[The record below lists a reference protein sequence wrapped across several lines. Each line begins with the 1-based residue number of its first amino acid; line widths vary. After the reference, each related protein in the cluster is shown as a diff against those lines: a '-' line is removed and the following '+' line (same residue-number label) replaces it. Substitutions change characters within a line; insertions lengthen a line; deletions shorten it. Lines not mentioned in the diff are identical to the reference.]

1 MIDLRST
8 FGFHST
14 PFTREIRA
22 EDCFSIGCFDEPL
35 DGLVRC
41 IEARMSAALIAPAGT
56 GKTKLLGK
64 LHARLPEARYRV
76 RYVKVTDLGKR
87 DMCREIAAAC
97 GIAPATTYP
106 QLVHNL
112 QDSFLSTVDADG
124 RRPVILVDE
133 AHELRPD
140 VLAMFRVLTNF
151 EMDSRLVLS
160 VVLCGQPPL
169 HKMLCRD
176 GQEAIARRIFYYA
189 QLRLLSRDEIVRYVS
204 HRCTIA
210 GATVVPF
217 DDGALDALYE
227 IGRGNLRATDSLALG
242 ALERAALAKMA
253 AVSANLVA
261 AARKDVMP

>member
-1 MIDLRST
+1 MIDLRSA

-35 DGLVRC
+35 DGLLRC
-41 IEARMSAALIAPAGT
+41 IEARMSAALVAPAGT
-56 GKTKLLGK
+56 GKTKLLSK

-76 RYVKVTDLGKR
+76 RYLKVTDLGKR

-97 GIAPATTYP
+97 SVPPAATYP
-106 QLVHNL
+106 QLVRNL
-112 QDSFLSTVDADG
+112 QESFLATVDSDG

-133 AHELRPD
+133 ADELRPD

-169 HKMLCRD
+169 LKLLSRD

-189 QLRLLSRDEIVRYVS
+189 QLRPLSRDEIVRYVA

-210 GATVVPF
+210 GASVVPF
-217 DDGALDALYE
+217 DQSALDALYE
-227 IGRGNLRATDSLALG
+227 IARGNLRATDSLALG
-242 ALERAALAKMA
+242 SLERAARTKLA
-253 AVSANLVA
+253 AVSANLIA
-261 AARKDVMP
+261 AARKDVML